1 VHESVHGTAP
11 DEAPLERAGPQAS
24 LRFESLAF
32 LERHDAC
39 SMSPGATGL
48 EETIV
53 FYLATC
59 QCRLQ
64 AL

>member
-1 VHESVHGTAP
+1 
-11 DEAPLERAGPQAS
+11 
-24 LRFESLAF
+24 
-32 LERHDAC
+32 
-39 SMSPGATGL
+39 MSPGATGL